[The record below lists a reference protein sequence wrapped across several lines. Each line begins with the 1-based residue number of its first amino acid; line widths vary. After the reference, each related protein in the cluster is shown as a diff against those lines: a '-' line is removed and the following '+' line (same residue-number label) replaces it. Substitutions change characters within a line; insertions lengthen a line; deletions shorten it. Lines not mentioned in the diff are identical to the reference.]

1 MDPERLKKVEAIFHA
16 ALDLEPAPRAAF
28 LDDACGDDIKIRA
41 EVESLLAFDE
51 TRDDFLNEPPLSLAA
66 ELFSNGV
73 KQKPMIG
80 RTIGHYTIESLL
92 GVGGM
97 GEVYLAEDARLGR
110 KVALKLLPEEFVDD
124 KDRLSRF
131 VLEAKA
137 ISALNH
143 PNIITIHEIGEAD
156 GTHFIATEFI
166 NGKTLKELLTLSR
179 VDLRTSI
186 DIAIQI
192 ASALDEAHSAGIIH
206 RDIKPDNIMIRP
218 SGLVKILDFGIAKL
232 TESAAD
238 PFVSASSKAVK
249 RGDTQ
254 PGVIVGTADYMSPE
268 QAKGGRVDT
277 RSDIFSF
284 GSVMYEMISG
294 KKAFAGEN
302 AIETIGLILKK
313 DAAPLEIV
321 AAEVPPVVASI
332 VDRCLLKNIDDRY
345 QSINDVLTDLK
356 SVRRRLDLD
365 EVGTDLATDPRR
377 SVTDPSRSKTAD
389 GSIRTIDTSTA
400 RLAGVPDED
409 NTAVRGRSQTS
420 TSVHFIRRHVLM
432 VAAVVFGLAAVGGI
446 LGYYFISESEQ
457 IRSIAVMPFVNQSG
471 DANVD
476 YLSDG
481 LTDNLISS
489 LSMIPKLSVKARSTV
504 FTYKGKE
511 NLPKRIGEELN
522 VEAVLMGNLAKSGD
536 DLKISLELVNAATQ
550 DVLWSASYSRKM
562 NDLVTLQR
570 EIARDVSARL
580 RPQLSSEV
588 QKSVAKNYTS
598 NAEAQQLY
606 LKGRFHWNKRT
617 IKSIERAAGYFKQA
631 IGTDSEFALAHAGLA
646 DALALMPL
654 YDNLRPSEYK
664 PLAKQSAL
672 RALELDP
679 NLAEAHASLGYI
691 INTYEFDWGSAEREY
706 KNAIRLNPNYA
717 TAHQWY
723 AEFLA
728 CMGRNDEAL
737 SEISTALELDP
748 LSLVINRMM
757 GNILG
762 FAGRPDEALAQLK
775 RTVDLYPESPRVR
788 YNLGDAFATLKM
800 YPEAVEQYLAAFE
813 LDGKNEQMI
822 GEYRSAFVK
831 KGWDGFWDHHLKT
844 VLSNRQTALDRD
856 PKAYV
861 ANANIAF
868 AYAAAN
874 DADRAIEFLNKAYE
888 EREPDILT
896 IKSTDAYRFLHGDQR
911 FKDLLRKIGLP
922 E

>member
-1 MDPERLKKVEAIFHA
+1 MDPERLKTVEAIFHV
-16 ALDLEPAPRAAF
+16 ALEVEPELRDAL
-28 LDDACGDDIKIRA
+28 LDDACGDDPTIRA
-41 EVESLLAFDE
+41 EVESLLSFE
-51 TRDDFLNEPPLSLAA
+51 VMQGDFLNEPPISLAA
-66 ELFSNGV
+66 ELFSNGA
-73 KQKPMIG
+73 KQQPMIG
-80 RTIGHYTIESLL
+80 RKIGHYTIESLL

-110 KVALKLLPEEFVDD
+110 KVALKLLPSEFVGD
-124 KDRLSRF
+124 KDRLERF
-131 VLEAKA
+131 VLEAKSA
-137 ISALNH
+137 SALNH
-143 PNIITIHEIGEAD
+143 PNIITIHEIGESD
-156 GTHFIATEFI
+156 GVHFIATEFI
-166 NGKTLKELLTLSR
+166 DGKTLKELLSSNGLA
-179 VDLRTSI
+179 LRTSI

-206 RDIKPDNIMIRP
+206 RDIKPDNVMVRP

-232 TESAAD
+232 TENGSDPIVLGSAKEAKSE
-238 PFVSASSKAVK
+238 V
-249 RGDTQ
+249 TQ
-254 PGVIVGTADYMSPE
+254 PGMIVGTADYMSPE
-268 QAKGGRVDT
+268 QARAGRIDT

-284 GSVMYEMISG
+284 GSVMYEVISG
-294 KKAFAGEN
+294 KKAFSGEN
-302 AIETIGLILKK
+302 AIDTIGAILHK
-313 DAAPLEIV
+313 DA
-321 AAEVPPVVASI
+321 VPISRVVPDTPSSVASI
-332 VDRCLLKNIDDRY
+332 VDKCLLKDIDERY
-345 QSINDVLTDLK
+345 QTIKEVLNDLR
-356 SVRRRLDLD
+356 SVQRRLDFD
-365 EVGTDLATDPRR
+365 EVGTSLASDLKEPA
-377 SVTDPSRSKTAD
+377 TDPSRSNTAG
-389 GSIRTIDTSTA
+389 GSLSAGDSTTA
-400 RLAGVPDED
+400 RQAGPSSAGNAAVRSTSQTWTLIHLIRQHVFVL
-409 NTAVRGRSQTS
+409 TAVLIALSA
-420 TSVHFIRRHVLM
+420 I
-432 VAAVVFGLAAVGGI
+432 GGF
-446 LGYYFISESEQ
+446 LGYNYLSEPDQ

-471 DANVD
+471 DANFD

-481 LTDNLISS
+481 MTDNLISS

-511 NLPKRIGEELN
+511 KLPKRIGEELN
-522 VEAVLMGNLAKSGD
+522 VEVVLMGNLAKTGD
-536 DLKISLELVNAATQ
+536 DLKISVELVNAATQ
-550 DVLWSASYSRKM
+550 DVLWSANYARNM
-562 NDLVTLQR
+562 TDLVALQR
-570 EIARDVSARL
+570 EIARDVSTRL
-580 RPQLSSEV
+580 RPQLSAEV

-654 YDNLRPSEYK
+654 YGNSRPSEYK

-691 INTYEFDWGSAEREY
+691 INTFEFDWVTAEREY

-728 CMGRNDEAL
+728 CMGRKDEAL

-788 YNLGDAFATLKM
+788 YNLGDAFATVMM

-813 LDGKNEQMI
+813 LDGKNAKLI
-822 GEYRSAFVK
+822 GEYRSAFVR
-831 KGWDGFWDHHLKT
+831 KGWNGFWNYHLKT

-856 PKAYV
+856 LKVYV
-861 ANANIAF
+861 VNANIAI

-874 DADRAIEFLNKAYE
+874 DADRAIEFLKKAY
-888 EREPDILT
+888 
-896 IKSTDAYRFLHGDQR
+896 
-911 FKDLLRKIGLP
+911 
-922 E
+922 